1 VRNRYKPY
9 IRRGNFGERTES
21 WATAMR
27 LAFYKVTRKPYYVM
41 VQRGWPNCALDAQD
55 SRRALKSCI
64 LMVTLGKMK
73 FSAWTKAI
81 MRQCQGAKTHAAV
94 RIYHYFKGADN
105 ISLCKR
111 ATRNSTHETSEDAPE
126 AYKCA
131 KCGERHHNRPAPKPA
146 ERRVANG

>member
-1 VRNRYKPY
+1 MK
-9 IRRGNFGERTES
+9 ES
-21 WATAMR
+21 NSTAPANSMR
-27 LAFYKVTRKPYYVM
+27 P
-41 VQRGWPNCALDAQD
+41 GW
-55 SRRALKSCI
+55 SY
-64 LMVTLGKMK
+64 G
-73 FSAWTKAI
+73 
-81 MRQCQGAKTHAAV
+81 GAKTHAAV